1 MSDETVT
8 ASRADQASLAS
19 DAWLELRRNP
29 LFVVSAL
36 LILVIAAMAIA
47 PRLFTSGD
55 LYDCDLS
62 ANFLRRP
69 APGHPFGFDVLG
81 CDYYTRVIYGARASV
96 AIGLLTVGG
105 AAIIAIVGGTLAGYY
120 GGWVDTLLARIA
132 DVWFAIPTILGG
144 IVILSALQSRGILA
158 VALVLTV
165 LGWPVMLRLMRSSVL
180 AATQADYVDAARAL
194 GASDLRLMR
203 RHILPNA
210 IAPVIVYATI
220 SVGIIISAE
229 AALTFLG
236 VGLQAPAISWGL
248 QLSAAQDRLLQ
259 APHLLLFPGLFLSVT
274 IFSFI
279 LMGDALR
286 DALDPRL
293 R

>member
-1 MSDETVT
+1 MSEQVPV
-8 ASRADQASLAS
+8 QASLAS

-29 LFVVSAL
+29 LFIVSIL
-36 LILVIAAMAIA
+36 LILVIATMAIA
-47 PRLFTSGD
+47 PQLFTSRD
-55 LYDCDLS
+55 PYDCDLS
-62 ANFLRRP
+62 RNFLGRP
-69 APGHPFGFDVLG
+69 GPGHPFGFDMLG

-120 GGWVDTLLARIA
+120 GGWVDALLTRIA

-144 IVILSALQSRGILA
+144 IVVLTTLQRRGILT
-158 VALVLTV
+158 VALVLIA
-165 LGWPVMLRLMRSSVL
+165 LGWPVMLRLMRSAVL
-180 AATQADYVDAARAL
+180 SATKADFVDAAQAL
-194 GASDLRLMR
+194 GAGDLRLMC

-220 SVGIIISAE
+220 SVGIVISAE

-274 IFSFI
+274 ILAFI